1 MSAGQGA
8 RLALTAWA
16 PGGAVARF
24 FAILA
29 EYAGA
34 PPPASS
40 PLAWGD
46 PDTVRALLGQDFD
59 LVFEPGESRAHHDDV
74 DDIWAWY
81 ARGFGPMRQVLAGLD
96 AAGRERLRA
105 DLAAYHGHYAGPAGL
120 CVRREYLAILGRRH

>member
-1 MSAGQGA
+1 M
-8 RLALTAWA
+8 
-16 PGGAVARF
+16 
-24 FAILA
+24 
-29 EYAGA
+29 
-34 PPPASS
+34 
-40 PLAWGD
+40 
-46 PDTVRALLGQDFD
+46 
-59 LVFEPGESRAHHDDV
+59 FEPGESRAHHDDV